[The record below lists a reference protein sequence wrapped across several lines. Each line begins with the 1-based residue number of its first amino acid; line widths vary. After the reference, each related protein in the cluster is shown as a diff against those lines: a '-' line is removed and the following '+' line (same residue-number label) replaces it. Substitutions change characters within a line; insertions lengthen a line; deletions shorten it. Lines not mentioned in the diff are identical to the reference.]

1 MTDLQVKPQP
11 EPQTVPTATN
21 SMLIAITL
29 VFCSCSLTG
38 VAGELDN
45 LDNVNEQQCLDC
57 IAKHLDKI
65 VGVKIR
71 LTAQIADS
79 GKNEHEA
86 FRYIIDY
93 NIFLSIIYGYI
104 LLMIILLLLFLT
116 FMAGP
121 VTDTSMKFKS

>member
-1 MTDLQVKPQP
+1 MTDLQVKPQS
-11 EPQTVPTATN
+11 EPQTIPTATD

-93 NIFLSIIYGYI
+93 NIFLCIIYGYI

-121 VTDTSMKFKS
+121 VTDTPMKFKS